1 MNTIFRSAGQVS
13 EKALSPLKAQPLL
26 YRVLQLVFALAAYA
40 AGIYLVDL
48 ATPEARI
55 PVILFAVYF
64 MPAVLRAWLQLY
76 WQLRGDSR
84 AQDAN
89 TRHTA

>member
-1 MNTIFRSAGQVS
+1 MNAIIQSVVVVS
-13 EKALSPLKAQPLL
+13 DKVLAPLKAQPLL
-26 YRVLQLVFALAAYA
+26 YRALQLVFALAAYA

-48 ATPEARI
+48 ATPQARI

-76 WQLRGDSR
+76 WQLRGDVR
-84 AQDAN
+84 AEKPK
-89 TRHTA
+89 RHVA

>member
-1 MNTIFRSAGQVS
+1 M
-13 EKALSPLKAQPLL
+13 
-26 YRVLQLVFALAAYA
+26 
-40 AGIYLVDL
+40 

-64 MPAVLRAWLQLY
+64 LPAVLRAWLQLY

-84 AQDAN
+84 AQDVN

>member
-1 MNTIFRSAGQVS
+1 MNTIIRSVGQVTD
-13 EKALSPLKAQPLL
+13 KALMPLKAQPVL

-40 AGIYLVDL
+40 AGVYLVDL
-48 ATPEARI
+48 ATPQARI

-76 WQLRGDSR
+76 WQLRGDVR
-84 AQDAN
+84 AN
-89 TRHTA
+89 TPKRHMA